1 MTRSLNSVMI
11 ESFGNELEE
20 ENAIENEKE
29 NESEGFNFEIIR
41 KSIENQKKKK
51 IATDKNFNNI

>member
-1 MTRSLNSVMI
+1 MM

-20 ENAIENEKE
+20 ENAIENKKE
-29 NESEGFNFEIIR
+29 NENEGFNFEIIR

-51 IATDKNFNNI
+51 LATDKNFNNI

>member
-1 MTRSLNSVMI
+1 MM

-20 ENAIENEKE
+20 ENAIENKKE

-51 IATDKNFNNI
+51 ISTDKNFNNI